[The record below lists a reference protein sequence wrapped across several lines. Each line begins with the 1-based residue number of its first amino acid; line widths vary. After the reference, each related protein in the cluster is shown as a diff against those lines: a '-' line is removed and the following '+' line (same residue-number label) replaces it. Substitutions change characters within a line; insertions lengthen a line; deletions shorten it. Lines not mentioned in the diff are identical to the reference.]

1 MENPLYARMASG
13 LARLRTS
20 GNLRTLP
27 VAEFRPRH
35 VVLDG
40 RKLLNFSSNDYLGLA
55 ADAALREAF
64 FATLTP
70 ETFLPT
76 SSSSRLLTGNSP
88 AYLQLEATLCRLYG
102 AEASLVFSSGYHA
115 NTGILPAIAGR
126 DAEIFADKLVHA
138 SLVDGLRLAEAK
150 SVRFRHNDFADL
162 RRLLTESAERRPGAV
177 RIIVTESLFSMDGD
191 AADLQALVVIKREFP
206 NVLLYVDE
214 AHAVGVRGAKGL
226 GLAEE
231 TGTLADIDFLVG
243 TFGKALAS
251 TGAFAVM
258 RGLARDWLVN
268 TMRTLI
274 FTTALPPV
282 NLLWTNYVME
292 RLASFAD
299 RRERLRSYGAAIAAA
314 VRARGVDCPS
324 VSHIVPW
331 IVGSSTA
338 AAARA
343 KQLQSAGF
351 YVLPVRPP
359 TVPEGTS
366 RIRFS
371 LSAALEPPDITALA
385 DVIRLADVRSPMNAK
400 VNSSIDLVPPSMR

>member
-1 MENPLYARMASG
+1 MENPVYERMASE
-13 LARLRTS
+13 LARLKAG
-20 GNLRTLP
+20 GNLRALP
-27 VAEFRPRH
+27 VAESRPRH
-35 VVLDG
+35 VVLEG
-40 RKLLNFSSNDYLGLA
+40 RELLNLSSNDYLGLA
-55 ADAALREAF
+55 ADLSLREAF
-64 FATLTP
+64 FATLSP
-70 ETFLPT
+70 ASFLPT
-76 SSSSRLLTGNSP
+76 ASSSRLLTGNS
-88 AYLQLEATLCRLYG
+88 AACIQLEETLRRLYG
-102 AEASLVFSSGYHA
+102 AEAALVFGSGYHA

-138 SLVDGLRLAEAK
+138 SLVDGIRLAQARHA
-150 SVRFRHNDFADL
+150 RFRHNDLADL
-162 RRLLTESAERRPGAV
+162 RRLLGESSERNPNGA
-177 RIIVTESLFSMDGD
+177 RIVVTESLFSMDGD
-191 AADLQALVVIKREFP
+191 AADLQALVALKREFP

-214 AHAVGVRGAKGL
+214 AHAVGVRGLMGL

-258 RGLARDWLVN
+258 RGLAREWLVN

-282 NLLWTNYVME
+282 NLQWTNFVLE

-299 RRERLRSYGAAIAAA
+299 RRERLSGYGDMIASA

-331 IVGSSTA
+331 IIGSSA
-338 AAARA
+338 DAIACAQRLRA
-343 KQLQSAGF
+343 AGF

-371 LSAALEPPDITALA
+371 LTAALEPTEVDALSA
-385 DVIRLADVRSPMNAK
+385 AIRA
-400 VNSSIDLVPPSMR
+400 